1 MATPAFWRKW
11 HRWIAFPA
19 ALFLLFASVTGVI
32 VAITEFFGEAEAL
45 REATRDLVSPVRV
58 SADARPVADP
68 IERALATARTTAPD
82 APIDKIVMQ
91 FKGAQPTV
99 EIFTGRPEGGEDQRF
114 IFDARNG
121 ALLRQESYADKPLI
135 HRIHSGEFFG
145 DGGLVFAMI
154 WGVAMAFLTLSGVW
168 IYLTMR
174 RPNQSGLRK
183 VFW

>member
-1 MATPAFWRKW
+1 MATPASWRKW
-11 HRWIAFPA
+11 HRWIGFPA
-19 ALFLLFASVTGVI
+19 ALFLLFASVTGTF
-32 VAITEFFGEAEAL
+32 VAFSEFFSEAEAL
-45 REATRDLVSPVRV
+45 REATRDTVSPVRLGGT
-58 SADARPVADP
+58 AQP
-68 IERALATARTTAPD
+68 ISEPLVRALATALTTAPG

>member
-32 VAITEFFGEAEAL
+32 VAVTEFFGEAEAL

-68 IERALATARTTAPD
+68 IARALATARTTAPD

-99 EIFTGRPEGGEDQRF
+99 EIFTGRPEGGKTGGSSSTRAT
-114 IFDARNG
+114 ARCCGRSPTPTSRSSTAFTAVN
-121 ALLRQESYADKPLI
+121 S
-135 HRIHSGEFFG
+135 S
-145 DGGLVFAMI
+145 
-154 WGVAMAFLTLSGVW
+154 AMAASSS
-168 IYLTMR
+168 R
-174 RPNQSGLRK
+174 
-183 VFW
+183 